1 MKRTKY
7 SIRRNSIPS
16 LALKDRT
23 SKVWIDDSN
32 GNDVPWS
39 GITSGTPI
47 SGTVIYNTTTGGT
60 DNLIAGYHSWDGT
73 FWTLKVGAPIT
84 NLTNLTNRNP
94 LDETNHLI
102 TGSVLFNSGTTNKL
116 GYYEWGIPNGGIWNY
131 FTKTSGNTFNLIRE
145 TLNHK
150 IYPNHQIPLYLE
162 SKADEMG
169 HMVDFDGDIG
179 QNTIC

>member
-23 SKVWIDDSN
+23 SKVWIDSN

-60 DNLIAGYHSWDGT
+60 DNLIAGYLLIYLSVRSH
-73 FWTLKVGAPIT
+73 FAHEPNIIL
-84 NLTNLTNRNP
+84 L
-94 LDETNHLI
+94 LD
-102 TGSVLFNSGTTNKL
+102 
-116 GYYEWGIPNGGIWNY
+116 
-131 FTKTSGNTFNLIRE
+131 
-145 TLNHK
+145 
-150 IYPNHQIPLYLE
+150 
-162 SKADEMG
+162 D
-169 HMVDFDGDIG
+169 
-179 QNTIC
+179 